1 MASYSVTKS
10 KHATLTT
17 TTVDTVTFSQQWSRI
32 EVINRSSSGE
42 PLYITTNG
50 DTPVAEANNT
60 DIVMPGEAVL
70 LNCETETV
78 KIIGD
83 GNDYSVIGVA

>member
-1 MASYSVTKS
+1 MADYDVTKS
-10 KHATLTT
+10 KHATLTG
-17 TTVDTVTFSQQWSRI
+17 TTVDTVNFTQQWSRI
-32 EVINRSSSGE
+32 EVINRTSTGE
-42 PLYITTNG
+42 PLYVTTNG
-50 DTPVAEANNT
+50 TAPVAEADDT